1 MDENNRRDKRLIERN
16 YTRATEKELQTYL
29 KSLPD
34 DTANA
39 QWVEVE
45 LHDTEL
51 GSDNLDEAGS
61 GNSGNHSETP

>member
-1 MDENNRRDKRLIERN
+1 MDDNKRDKRLMERN
-16 YTRATEKELQTYL
+16 YTRSTEKDLQTYL

-61 GNSGNHSETP
+61 GSSGNHSEQS